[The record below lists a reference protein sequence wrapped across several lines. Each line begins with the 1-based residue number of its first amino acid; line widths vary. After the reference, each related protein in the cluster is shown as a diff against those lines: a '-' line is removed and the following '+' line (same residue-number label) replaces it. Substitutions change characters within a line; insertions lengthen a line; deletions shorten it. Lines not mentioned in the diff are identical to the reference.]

1 MPDLSIENKKRQ
13 LNFNA
18 IAGVDEAGRGPWAGP
33 VCSAIVILNKDH
45 ISGGINDSKKI
56 PEKKRMELYEEIL
69 LNHECG
75 IGFASPEEIDQLNIL
90 EATFLSMKR
99 ALKNISIKPD
109 YILVDGNLSPK
120 FKIPHETII
129 KGDNISM
136 SIAAASIVAKVERD
150 KFMLNIDKEYPE
162 YKWKNNKGYGT
173 KDHQNALNINGA
185 TKYHRKSF
193 SPIRKILSLSAK

>member
-13 LNFNA
+13 LNFNT

-33 VCSAIVILNKDH
+33 VYSAIVILNKDR
-45 ISGGINDSKKI
+45 IPKGINDSKKVS
-56 PEKKRMELYEEIL
+56 EKKRMELYEEIL

-75 IGFASPEEIDQLNIL
+75 IGFASPEEIDRLNIL

-120 FKIPHETII
+120 FKIPHEAII

-136 SIAAASIVAKVERD
+136 SIAAASIIAKVERD

-162 YKWKNNKGYGT
+162 YKWKKNKGYGT
-173 KDHQNALNINGA
+173 KDHLLAIKNYGITNF
-185 TKYHRKSF
+185 HRKSF
-193 SPIRKILSLSAK
+193 NLHM